1 MLKSRRHTITNVTI
15 SRIALCTLC
24 GAFLLAG
31 ANPAYGGDK
40 ELDMQSTRSL
50 ERMRVEAGF
59 GKLLGKKSD
68 GLEFVSRR
76 GIFAQSDAAV
86 KEEPSREL
94 EGSPMV
100 KATSILRP
108 SKKVSMFLRDSR
120 SAAAWA
126 PPQQSAILRR
136 TLSSLSLHE
145 FTNRPATRT
154 LVQRVTDTLEINLS
168 VGTDH
173 QLDPGHYEENRPSIG
188 LLFERR
194 FR

>member
-15 SRIALCTLC
+15 SRVALCALC
-24 GAFLLAG
+24 GALLLAG

-40 ELDMQSTRSL
+40 ELDMQSMSAL
-50 ERMRVEAGF
+50 ERMWVEAGF
-59 GKLLGKKSD
+59 GNRLGEKSE

-76 GIFAQSDAAV
+76 GIFVKSDAVAE
-86 KEEPSREL
+86 KEPSRKL
-94 EGSPMV
+94 EGSQLV
-100 KATSILRP
+100 QATSVLRP
-108 SKKVSMFLRDSR
+108 AKKMSMFLRDSKA
-120 SAAAWA
+120 AAAWA
-126 PPQQSAILRR
+126 PPHQSTILRS

-154 LVQRVTDTLEINLS
+154 LVQRLTDTLEINVS

>member
-31 ANPAYGGDK
+31 ANSAYGGDK
-40 ELDMQSTRSL
+40 ELDMQPMSSL

-59 GKLLGKKSD
+59 GKLLGENNG

-76 GIFAQSDAAV
+76 GIFVQSDAAA
-86 KEEPSREL
+86 EEESSREL
-94 EGSPMV
+94 EGSQVV
-100 KATSILRP
+100 KATSTLRP
-108 SKKVSMFLRDSR
+108 SKKMSMFLRDGKA
-120 SAAAWA
+120 AAAWA
-126 PPQQSAILRR
+126 PPKQSVILR
-136 TLSSLSLHE
+136 TALSSLSLHE

-154 LVQRVTDTLEINLS
+154 LVQRLTDTLEINVS

>member
-1 MLKSRRHTITNVTI
+1 MLKTRRHTITNVTI

-24 GAFLLAG
+24 GAVLLAG

-40 ELDMQSTRSL
+40 ELGMQPSSSL

-59 GKLLGKKSD
+59 GKLLGEKSY

-76 GIFAQSDAAV
+76 GIFAQSDAAAE
-86 KEEPSREL
+86 EEPSREL
-94 EGSPMV
+94 EGSQVV
-100 KATSILRP
+100 KVTSILRP
-108 SKKVSMFLRDSR
+108 SKKMNIFLRDR
-120 SAAAWA
+120 ESAAAWA
-126 PPQQSAILRR
+126 PPKQSAILRS

-154 LVQRVTDTLEINLS
+154 LVQRVTDTLEINVS

>member
-1 MLKSRRHTITNVTI
+1 MLKSRRHAITNVTI
-15 SRIALCTLC
+15 SRVALCTLC

-40 ELDMQSTRSL
+40 ELDMQSMSAL
-50 ERMRVEAGF
+50 ERMWVEAGF
-59 GKLLGKKSD
+59 GKRLGEKSE

-76 GIFAQSDAAV
+76 GISVKSDASAE
-86 KEEPSREL
+86 KEPSREL
-94 EGSPMV
+94 DGSQLV
-100 KATSILRP
+100 QATSVLRP
-108 SKKVSMFLRDSR
+108 AKRMSMFLRDNKT
-120 SAAAWA
+120 AAVWA
-126 PPQQSAILRR
+126 PPQQSTILRS

-154 LVQRVTDTLEINLS
+154 LVQRLTDTLEINVS